1 MSDAYSTTK
10 GKIVNI
16 DPLNEDDHH
25 SILNLIT
32 ETAIGLTSS
41 EWKVESALK
50 MERQSCYTLHTGT
63 SRTKRLF

>member
-1 MSDAYSTTK
+1 MKTT
-10 GKIVNI
+10 II
-16 DPLNEDDHH
+16 PL
-25 SILNLIT
+25 LNLIT

-50 MERQSCYTLHTGT
+50 MERQSVVILYILET